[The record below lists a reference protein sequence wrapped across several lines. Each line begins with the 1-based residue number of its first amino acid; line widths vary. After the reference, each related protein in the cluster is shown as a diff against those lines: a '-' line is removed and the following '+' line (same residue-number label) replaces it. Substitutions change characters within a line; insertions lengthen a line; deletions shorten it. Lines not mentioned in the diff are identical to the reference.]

1 MEVFD
6 NMEIWLNDFL
16 IGLGILAPLI
26 SCFFIILEGVLA
38 FLPLFVFITI
48 NFLVLGPIFGGILSW
63 ICTTV
68 GCMLTFYIF
77 RIGVSKWFDK
87 KIENKE
93 KIMRFMNLVNNL
105 KFTQLVL
112 IIAIPFTPSFFV
124 NLGAGLSHIS
134 KKKYLYALI
143 MGKIFIVYFWGFVGL
158 SLVECLTNPLALI
171 KVGIMLVIAYILSIV
186 FNRKFNLDERFG

>member
-1 MEVFD
+1 MEVFTE
-6 NMEIWLNDFL
+6 MEVWINDFL
-16 IGLGILAPLI
+16 MNLGIMAPII
-26 SCFFIILEGVLA
+26 SSLFIILEGVLA
-38 FLPLFVFITI
+38 FLPLFVFITM
-48 NFLVLGPIFGGILSW
+48 NFLVLGPIFGGIISW
-63 ICTTV
+63 ICTII

-77 RIGVSKWFDK
+77 RLNLSAWFDK

-93 KIMRFMNLVNNL
+93 KMMKFMNIVNNL

-134 KKKYLYALI
+134 KKKYLYAL
-143 MGKIFIVYFWGFVGL
+143 MLGKIFIVYFWGFVGS

-171 KVGIMLVIAYILSIV
+171 KVLLMVGVAYILSVII
-186 FNRKFNLDERFG
+186 NKKFNLDERF

>member
-1 MEVFD
+1 MEVFTE
-6 NMEIWLNDFL
+6 MEVWINDFL
-16 IGLGILAPLI
+16 MNLGIMAPII
-26 SCFFIILEGVLA
+26 SSLFIILEGVLA
-38 FLPLFVFITI
+38 FLPLFVFITM
-48 NFLVLGPIFGGILSW
+48 NFLVLGPIFGGIISW
-63 ICTTV
+63 ICTII

-77 RIGVSKWFDK
+77 RLNLSAWFDK

-93 KIMRFMNLVNNL
+93 KMKKFMNIVNNL

-134 KKKYLYALI
+134 KKKYLYAL
-143 MGKIFIVYFWGFVGL
+143 MLGKIFIVYFWGFVGS

-171 KVGIMLVIAYILSIV
+171 KVLLMVGVAYILSVII
-186 FNRKFNLDERFG
+186 NKKFNLDERF